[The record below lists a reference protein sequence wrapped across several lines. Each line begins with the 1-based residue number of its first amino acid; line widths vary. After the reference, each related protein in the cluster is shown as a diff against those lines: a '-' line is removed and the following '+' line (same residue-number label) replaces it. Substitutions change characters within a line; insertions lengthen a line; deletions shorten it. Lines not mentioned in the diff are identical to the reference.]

1 MSGGQVK
8 QTEIILGPL
17 RRSDL
22 NSKLSCRAINHPN
35 ANPLEATVQIDMNC
49 EYLSPPFLLSGPH
62 TRPLV
67 TRSVVVVCGSLRR
80 GQTESQA
87 GPTQYVSIFIRLP
100 SGIALRR
107 RSVRPAVR
115 RESSGL
121 ACLWDQPA
129 AVLSWANE
137 YAASFQC
144 PSSDP
149 NAAFIDLAR

>member
-67 TRSVVVVCGSLRR
+67 TRSVVVVVCGSLRR

-87 GPTQYVSIFIRLP
+87 GPTQYVSMYVYQAAFGDSPP
-100 SGIALRR
+100 S
-107 RSVRPAVR
+107 SVRP
-115 RESSGL
+115 SS
-121 ACLWDQPA
+121 
-129 AVLSWANE
+129 
-137 YAASFQC
+137 C
-144 PSSDP
+144 PSRVKWICMLMGPASSS
-149 NAAFIDLAR
+149 LVVCE